1 MTVGRWKNE
10 VEMFDLW
17 TRCADVYLLVSLYG
31 GRRMIDKKVEKLKR
45 KIRKMKY
52 WQRYELMDWLNS
64 WYEDE
69 QEYERRCLLEGE
81 E

>member
-1 MTVGRWKNE
+1 
-10 VEMFDLW
+10 
-17 TRCADVYLLVSLYG
+17 
-31 GRRMIDKKVEKLKR
+31 MIDKKVEKLKR